1 MIPKRAKRQ
10 AVVMT
15 LISFGLLAIGITLGV
30 LWVSIYSVK

>member
-15 LISFGLLAIGITLGV
+15 LISLGLLAVGIALGL